1 MKPVLKRALIVILV
15 VAAAVVAYLLYDNLR
30 GRTTVE
36 KLAGIIHDEDT
47 RVLTGRLQ
55 SFLKD
60 DSLQIR
66 ERAALAVGRIGGE
79 KSAEL
84 LFDLI
89 KDTSLD
95 VASTAAFAIGLTGAK
110 GYSQRLL
117 QQADELP
124 GEVAASAVL
133 SAGRLSDST
142 QTDFPSQLTAF
153 LANGSPSVREA
164 ACYALFYAKG
174 KGQSLA
180 LIDLLSTEQ
189 DTMVQRAALFTLA
202 RLGVGEATS
211 IYFRNLADA
220 DPYVRSL
227 CIRGLSASHDPSA
240 LQYLAIGLNDVD
252 PGVEAQAVAGLGSK
266 KSVEAARYIYRRLPQ
281 VRDENVQTEMIDALQ
296 KANFLPATDMIN
308 AYLNPGVSP
317 NVLAS
322 CLRFYATTQKD
333 RAVNLLD
340 SILLTKPSARVRA
353 AGAEAYGMMEQPLVV
368 PRVAGLFSDPS
379 PQVRSAAFDVL
390 TTLDSSNLEFYI
402 NKALADTDFVLQA
415 QAISKIQEKK
425 LVKYIP
431 NLAAMMKK
439 PKEIEP
445 DVRRGIIEAL
455 PDLMSALGHDSS
467 LIRILID
474 GILDKSYIVRRSA
487 AQVYENSLHEDK
499 GKLVPPAET
508 RISEKDI
515 RGALAQYAT
524 NPYAEIITNRGKIK
538 LELYFDQAPLT
549 VMNFISLVKSG
560 FYTGLI
566 FHRVV
571 PNFVIQG
578 GDPRGD
584 GWGGPGYYIRCEYSD
599 EPYIKGTVGIATSG
613 KDTGGSQFFIT
624 LSPQPHLNARYT
636 VFGQVTSGMD
646 VAEQIVRGDTIQQI
660 TIEDG
665 KL

>member
-1 MKPVLKRALIVILV
+1 
-15 VAAAVVAYLLYDNLR
+15 
-30 GRTTVE
+30 
-36 KLAGIIHDEDT
+36 
-47 RVLTGRLQ
+47 
-55 SFLKD
+55 
-60 DSLQIR
+60 
-66 ERAALAVGRIGGE
+66 
-79 KSAEL
+79 
-84 LFDLI
+84 
-89 KDTSLD
+89 
-95 VASTAAFAIGLTGAK
+95 
-110 GYSQRLL
+110 
-117 QQADELP
+117 
-124 GEVAASAVL
+124 
-133 SAGRLSDST
+133 
-142 QTDFPSQLTAF
+142 
-153 LANGSPSVREA
+153 
-164 ACYALFYAKG
+164 
-174 KGQSLA
+174 
-180 LIDLLSTEQ
+180 
-189 DTMVQRAALFTLA
+189 
-202 RLGVGEATS
+202 
-211 IYFRNLADA
+211 
-220 DPYVRSL
+220 
-227 CIRGLSASHDPSA
+227 
-240 LQYLAIGLNDVD
+240 
-252 PGVEAQAVAGLGSK
+252 
-266 KSVEAARYIYRRLPQ
+266 
-281 VRDENVQTEMIDALQ
+281 
-296 KANFLPATDMIN
+296 
-308 AYLNPGVSP
+308 
-317 NVLAS
+317 
-322 CLRFYATTQKD
+322 
-333 RAVNLLD
+333 
-340 SILLTKPSARVRA
+340 
-353 AGAEAYGMMEQPLVV
+353 MMEQPLVV